1 MSAEDQRATCENTAR
16 AMGDSALF
24 IKQRH
29 VRNCSYADPE
39 YGKGVAKALG
49 IDYEEALKA
58 EDPAH
63 PTWDP
68 RNKKRFAADAPKG
81 GSSISLRSLQNPG

>member
-1 MSAEDQRATCENTAR
+1 MI
-16 AMGDSALF
+16 LF
-24 IKQRH
+24 NHSFTVDNNQ
-29 VRNCSYADPE
+29 

-68 RNKKRFAADAPKG
+68 RNKK
-81 GSSISLRSLQNPG
+81 

>member
-1 MSAEDQRATCENTAR
+1 MKIKCSQSSISLYIVLNTIRSFTFSNAR

-68 RNKKRFAADAPKG
+68 RNKK
-81 GSSISLRSLQNPG
+81 